1 MVRSSEEAGE
11 DASEAGIELWR
22 GILVFKIDLVSRT
35 HDASAVFLL
44 LYNFLKLLFDFGPGS
59 LGDIRLG
66 LLGTG
71 HPFPGFC
78 EICTSVIAA

>member
-11 DASEAGIELWR
+11 DASEAGIEFWR

-44 LYNFLKLLFDFGPGS
+44 LYNFIKFLFDFGSVPWAISAFVFWEPDTPS
-59 LGDIRLG
+59 LFFVR
-66 LLGTG
+66 
-71 HPFPGFC
+71 
-78 EICTSVIAA
+78 SARQ